1 MIEIAVTDA
10 HALIWYAQSERR
22 KLGSVARRIFDAAD
36 ARKAVVYVPAL
47 VLAEVGESIQKGN
60 IQLAQPFSA
69 WADKLLA
76 TKHFVPVD
84 LTWDVVLRAEELYEI
99 PERGDRL
106 IAATAAHLGFPLIT
120 RDPEIARAAG
130 VEVVW

>member
-22 KLGSVARRIFDAAD
+22 KLGSVARRIFDSAD
-36 ARKAVVYVPAL
+36 DNTAVVYVPA
-47 VLAEVGESIQKGN
+47 VALAEIGESVQKGK
-60 IQLAQPFSA
+60 IRLERPFSE
-69 WADKLLA
+69 WARALLA
-76 TKHFVPVD
+76 SRHFVPVD
-84 LTWDVVLRAEELYEI
+84 LTWQIILRAEELYAI

>member
-22 KLGSVARRIFDAAD
+22 KLGPVARKIFDAAD
-36 ARKAVVYVPAL
+36 DGKAVVYVPVV
-47 VLAEVGESIQKGN
+47 VLAEISESIQKGK
-60 IQLAQPFSA
+60 IRLGRPFSG
-69 WADKLLA
+69 WAEELLA
-76 TKHFVPVD
+76 SKQFVPVD
-84 LTWDVVLRAEELYEI
+84 LTWEIVQRAEELYAI

-106 IAATAAHLGFPLIT
+106 IAATAAQLGFPLIT
-120 RDPEIARAAG
+120 RDPEIAAAAG